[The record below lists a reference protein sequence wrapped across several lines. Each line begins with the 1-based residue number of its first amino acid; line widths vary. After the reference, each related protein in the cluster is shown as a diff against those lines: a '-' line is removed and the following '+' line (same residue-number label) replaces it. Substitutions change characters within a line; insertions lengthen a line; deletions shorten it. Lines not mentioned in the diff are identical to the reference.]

1 MGKNRSTDKAH
12 RAMQQ
17 QIQAGMTVVTKGA
30 YLAQPTKAELRA
42 MTPPY
47 DESMV
52 RRIPSNVKGKKSGD
66 SGKR

>member
-17 QIQAGMTVVTKGA
+17 KIQAGMAVVTQGSV
-30 YLAQPTKAELRA
+30 LAQPSKAELRA
-42 MTPPY
+42 MVPPY

-52 RRIPSNVKGKKSGD
+52 KRIPPNVKGKKPG
-66 SGKR
+66 GATKG

>member
-17 QIQAGMTVVTKGA
+17 QIQAGMAVVTKGA
-30 YLAQPTKAELRA
+30 YLAQPTKAALRA
-42 MTPPY
+42 MIPPY

-52 RRIPSNVKGKKSGD
+52 KRIATKKKGKKAG
-66 SGKR
+66 R